1 MKIYGLLG
9 ESLSHSFS
17 PQIHASF
24 GAYRYLL
31 FEKKPEELESFLKHG
46 SFDGINVTIPY
57 KKTVMPF
64 CTALSDIA
72 RRIGSVNTIIKQ
84 RDGALFGDNTDYF
97 GFHHMLKKSGIAVAG
112 KKVVILGNGGTSFT
126 IREVLKSQGA
136 RNIVVISRSGP
147 DNFINIQKHHDADVI
162 INTTPVGM
170 YPNNGKSLL
179 ALRDFSKC
187 SGVLDVIFNPF
198 RTKLLLDAED
208 MGISCT
214 HGLTMLV
221 AQAKKA
227 SELFTGSRLS
237 DDMIDNIVNDIGQ
250 KMQNIALIGMPGC
263 GKSKTGLALASLL
276 NRQFVDTDE
285 LITAKAQKSIDS
297 IFKDDGESYFRDL
310 EHQILADVS
319 KQNGLVIAT
328 GGGVV
333 TRKDNRDLLRQNS
346 LVVFLN
352 RPLAEL
358 SAEGRPLSRTI
369 GVEKLADERLPLYRK
384 WCHLQ
389 VACSTEKETAMQI
402 KSMLGV

>member
-1 MKIYGLLG
+1 MKTYGLLG

-17 PQIHASF
+17 PQIHASLGF
-24 GAYRYLL
+24 YRYLL
-31 FEKKPEELESFLKHG
+31 FEKKTEELESFLNHG
-46 SFDGINVTIPY
+46 SFNGINVTIPY

-84 RDGALFGDNTDYF
+84 RDGVLFGDNTDYF

-112 KKVVILGNGGTSFT
+112 KKVVILGNGGTSLT
-126 IREVLKSQGA
+126 VREVLRAQGA
-136 RNIVVISRSGP
+136 ENIVVISRSGP
-147 DNFINIQKHHDADVI
+147 DNFDNIQKHHDADVI

-187 SGVLDVIFNPF
+187 SGVLDVIFNPL
-198 RTKLLLDAED
+198 RTKLLLDAEE
-208 MGISCT
+208 MGISCMN
-214 HGLTMLV
+214 GLTMLV

-227 SELFTGSRLS
+227 SELFTGNCLN
-237 DDMIDNIVNDIGQ
+237 DDIIDNIVNDIGQ

-276 NRQFVDTDE
+276 NRRFVDIDDR
-285 LITAKAQKSIDS
+285 ITTKAQKSIES
-297 IFKDDGESYFRDL
+297 IFRDDGELFFRNL

-333 TRKDNRDLLRQNS
+333 TRKENRELLRQNS
-346 LVVFLN
+346 LVVFLD

-358 SAEGRPLSRTI
+358 SSEGRPLSQTI
-369 GVEKLADERLPLYRK
+369 GAEKLADERLPLYRK
-384 WCHLQ
+384 WCDFQ
-389 VACSTEKETAMQI
+389 VACSTERETAMQI
-402 KSMLGV
+402 KSILGI